1 MSSALQIILFLLL
14 GVAIG
19 AAVTYVLRRRAESD
33 AAEVA
38 ERQARERLAQAEKE
52 AERIVGQASA
62 TVEAEVAQARRR
74 WEDEERRER
83 ARLDEELERARTAG
97 LQDIAG
103 KREELERERN
113 EIREARDEI
122 RRDREKLDQ
131 QDERLNRRG
140 EQQDARAL
148 RLDEAE
154 ERLNARASELTAREE
169 ELGAREARVDAQL
182 HEIAQLSR
190 EQAEQLLLE
199 RLDREL
205 EREKAVRVRAALDK
219 ADSEAK
225 KKAHDIVAQAI
236 QRSASEVS
244 AAISVS
250 VVPIPNDAMK
260 GRIIG
265 REGRNIRAFE
275 ALTGVDLIIDD
286 TPEAV
291 LLSSFNP
298 IRREV
303 AQLALSELVTDGRI
317 HPARIEE
324 VVQKAQHDM
333 QGYIRERGDEAAL
346 EANVVGLKPGLVQL
360 LGRMQFRTSYG
371 QNILKHSV
379 QVAHLSGII
388 AAELGIDEA
397 MARRAGL
404 LHDIGKSIDREI
416 EGTHTEIGAN
426 LGRRF
431 GEPREVIDAIA
442 NHHDL
447 ERAETLY
454 PIIIN
459 AADAISAARPGA
471 RRETLESYIKRLE
484 GLENIATSFPG
495 VENAFAIQ
503 AGREIRIIVQPDKV
517 DDASAVLLARDIAN
531 RIEQDME
538 YPGQV
543 QVTVVRES
551 RAVEYAR

>member
-1 MSSALQIILFLLL
+1 MSALVWILLIVIAATAGLLVGL
-14 GVAIG
+14 STRRNREADIARKAEE
-19 AAVTYVLRRRAESD
+19 AASA
-33 AAEVA
+33 
-38 ERQARERLAQAEKE
+38 RLAE
-52 AERIVGQASA
+52 ADQEAQRVLDQASR
-62 TVEAEVAQARRR
+62 EAQQRAASDRQR
-74 WEDEERRER
+74 WEEEERRSRTRLEEDLAR
-83 ARLDEELERARTAG
+83 ARQAAE
-97 LQDIAG
+97 QDIARA
-103 KREELERERN
+103 REDVDRERN
-113 EIREARDEI
+113 ELKTAREDI
-122 RRDREKLDQ
+122 RRDREKIEQLE
-131 QDERLNRRG
+131 ERLNRRG
-140 EQQDARAL
+140 EQQDARAV
-148 RLDEAE
+148 RLDETE
-154 ERLNARASELTAREE
+154 ERLDTRESELRGRDEALVARQAE
-169 ELGAREARVDAQL
+169 VDTQL
-182 HEIAQLSR
+182 HQIAQLSR
-190 EQAEQLLLE
+190 EQAAEMVLE
-199 RLDREL
+199 RVEREL
-205 EREKAVRVRAALDK
+205 EREKAVRVRAALER
-219 ADSEAK
+219 ADAESK
-225 KKAHDIVAQAI
+225 RKSYDIVAQAI

-298 IRREV
+298 LRREV
-303 AQLALSELVTDGRI
+303 ATLALSELVADGRI

-324 VVQKAQHDM
+324 VVQKAQQDM
-333 QGYIRERGDEAAL
+333 QSYIRERGDEAAL
-346 EANVVGLKPGLVQL
+346 ETNVVGLKPGLLQL
-360 LGRMQFRTSYG
+360 LGRMHFRTSYG

-379 QVAHLSGII
+379 QVGHVTGII
-388 AAELGIDEA
+388 ASELGLDAA

-442 NHHDL
+442 HHHDL
-447 ERAETLY
+447 DQAETLF
-454 PIIIN
+454 PIIVN

-471 RRETLESYIKRLE
+471 RRETLESYLKRLE
-484 GLENIATSFPG
+484 GLENIANSFPG
-495 VENAFAIQ
+495 VENAYAIQ
-503 AGREIRIIVQPDKV
+503 AGREIRIIVEPDKV
-517 DDASAVLLARDIAN
+517 NDASAVLLARDIAN

>member
-1 MSSALQIILFLLL
+1 MSALVWIIL
-14 GVAIG
+14 VIAAAAAG
-19 AAVTYVLRRRAESD
+19 ALVGQSVRRGREAD
-33 AAEVA
+33 AL
-38 ERQARERLAQAEKE
+38 RQAEEAAAARREEADREAQRVLEQAARE
-52 AERIVGQASA
+52 AEQ
-62 TVEAEVAQARRR
+62 QARTAKER
-74 WEDEERRER
+74 WEDEERRARQRLEEDLTR
-83 ARLDEELERARTAG
+83 ARQTAEQDMTRARE
-97 LQDIAG
+97 DI
-103 KREELERERN
+103 ERERN
-113 EIREARDEI
+113 EIRSAREDV
-122 RRDREKLDQ
+122 RRDREKVEQLE
-131 QDERLNRRG
+131 ERLNRRG
-140 EQQDARAL
+140 EQQDARAV
-148 RLDEAE
+148 RLDETE
-154 ERLNARASELTAREE
+154 ERLD
-169 ELGAREARVDAQL
+169 AREAELRARDEALAARQAEIDTQL
-182 HEIAQLSR
+182 HEIAQLTR
-190 EQAEQLLLE
+190 EQAAEMVLE
-199 RLDREL
+199 RIEREL
-205 EREKAVRVRAALDK
+205 EREKAVRVRAALEK
-219 ADSEAK
+219 ADTESK
-225 KKAHDIVAQAI
+225 RKAYNIVAQAI

-298 IRREV
+298 LRREV
-303 AQLALSELVTDGRI
+303 ATLALSELVADGRI

-324 VVQKAQHDM
+324 VVQKAQQDM
-333 QGYIRERGDEAAL
+333 QTYIRERGDEAAL
-346 EANVVGLKPGLVQL
+346 ETNVVGLKPGLLQL
-360 LGRMQFRTSYG
+360 LGRMHFRTSYG

-379 QVAHLSGII
+379 QVGHLTGII
-388 AAELGIDEA
+388 AAELGLDAA

-431 GEPREVIDAIA
+431 GEPKEVIDAIA
-442 NHHDL
+442 HHHDL
-447 ERAETLY
+447 DQAETLF
-454 PIIIN
+454 PVIVN

-471 RRETLESYIKRLE
+471 RRETLESYLKRLE

-495 VENAFAIQ
+495 VENAYAIQ
-503 AGREIRIIVQPDKV
+503 AGREIRIIVEPDKV
-517 DDASAVLLARDIAN
+517 NDASAVLLARDIAN